1 MPVSGQRPYD
11 WPPPQL
17 ITWPVQLEVVI
28 DQEMA
33 LTGTAVVVLE
43 GLPPKAT

>member
-1 MPVSGQRPYD
+1 MSGQRPYD

-17 ITWPVQLEVVI
+17 ITWPVQLEAVI

-33 LTGTAVVVLE
+33 VTGTAVRMLE